1 MLLQQRDN
9 FPPAL
14 LTAFLTTLL
23 SALFTTLLTTFLT
36 TFLTALFTTLLAALL
51 TTSSFCLRVFGRS
64 PSLNCLFGGEEHGD
78 TSVQQRGGGKQ
89 ERGGYYYNAGLV
101 GGQAGQET

>member
-9 FPPAL
+9 FPPA
-14 LTAFLTTLL
+14 F
-23 SALFTTLLTTFLT
+23 FTTFLS
-36 TFLTALFTTLLAALL
+36 A
-51 TTSSFCLRVFGRS
+51 SSFCLGVFGRS

-101 GGQAGQET
+101 GG